1 MIFVSMLLLFFSISL
16 TAQGL
21 PQPIIFL
28 HLSPSSPRTPTNLT
42 LHTHT
47 SLLSAHPPVL
57 MSASSYL
64 DILLSIYLFIIL
76 SSSTSKPSQSG
87 LSGTIFKTSTI
98 HSPSDCLIPDAV
110 YSGHYQTEAQH
121 FNLCCLRVVC
131 S

>member
-1 MIFVSMLLLFFSISL
+1 MVYVSMLLLFFSISL
-16 TAQGL
+16 AAQGL

-28 HLSPSSPRTPTNLT
+28 HLSPSSPRTPTT
-42 LHTHT
+42 LRTHT

-110 YSGHYQTEAQH
+110 YSGHYQREAQH